1 MSLLQR
7 IGHWSTMHIKA
18 SGISGASIRDG
29 RKMSIGEAMIAN
41 GEEAHAPVCAPQF
54 RGYPPHGS
62 GIGVV

>member
-1 MSLLQR
+1 MSLLQG

-18 SGISGASIRDG
+18 PGISGASICDG

-41 GEEAHAPVCAPQF
+41 GEESHVLACAPQF
-54 RGYPPHGS
+54 RGYPPPSS